1 MSAHNFILPDAN
13 LYICITQSVLG
24 HISMNIF
31 ISPTTET
38 QVMPLTTKELPVLMH
53 AVLLPLIVDS
63 LASTLDQDLY
73 VQFERAVKAL
83 RSVNFLLCCPS
94 HECHMFYVSLGPDF
108 HCVLRGESV
117 NHNSHAS
124 GHSEPLA
131 HCNS

>member
-1 MSAHNFILPDAN
+1 
-13 LYICITQSVLG
+13 
-24 HISMNIF
+24 
-31 ISPTTET
+31 
-38 QVMPLTTKELPVLMH
+38 MH

-63 LASTLDQDLY
+63 LASTLDQDFY

-94 HECHMFYVSLGPDF
+94 HECYMVYVSLGPDSQ
-108 HCVLRGESV
+108 CVLRGESV

-131 HCNS
+131 HCNSQYWIILSLVSEICFLYLFNRHIPGMKRICNVVKADYNFGLLLIISEDV